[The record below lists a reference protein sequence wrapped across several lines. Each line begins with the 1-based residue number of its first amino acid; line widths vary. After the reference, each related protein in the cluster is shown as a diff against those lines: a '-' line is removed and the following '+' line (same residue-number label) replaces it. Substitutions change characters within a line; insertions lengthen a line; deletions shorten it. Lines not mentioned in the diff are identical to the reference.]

1 VKYGSNS
8 FATTKKSL
16 GKGTIRSLP
25 PSPALAGIS
34 SPSLAPTS
42 IPASQ
47 QQAEKTKAIRNP
59 IIHRLALGPA
69 AEDELMKLRT
79 SIATESEFKMAIEK
93 VADLEDGKWKIHPR
107 FLKDLDVW
115 KYDYEDDTE
124 RQAAIDNAIRAYDKM
139 RLNPSEPQWQMLLPV
154 AERNKGKCLSKL
166 QAKIATSGNIA
177 PKPKTKPADDSGR
190 DSAGEDTDVF
200 GEKRTKSAKSESMVR
215 STSQNSATKSKAAK
229 EREAQDK
236 RLSGKTTAK
245 PAPKKA
251 PPKSAAPKKA
261 AAPKKQAKETF
272 KSSQFVND
280 SDEEDSYTIDTK
292 PTPKIASSSK
302 KTQPVGQNAKKAS
315 VKRKSDDMDATDDS
329 VIVASKKPKTTQN
342 SSTSSTSGSSS
353 SHQRISESSQSS
365 HNVASIQRSITKARA
380 KMNTSPQKSSPL
392 ASSPPTNAS
401 DMEDIDHSTSV
412 SPSTDSTRSLKR
424 KIIGSEL
431 GESPKKKRNAAT
443 EAEMRSVY
451 DKSQF
456 RHIPSQCLDASAR
469 FQVVYGEYHKLY
481 MELQADPTRLA
492 KEHRKLMDM
501 HDMLA
506 SMKREIIEAARDKS
520 EDR

>member
-1 VKYGSNS
+1 MS
-8 FATTKKSL
+8 KKSL

-42 IPASQ
+42 VPASQ
-47 QQAEKTKAIRNP
+47 QQAEKTKAIRSP

-69 AEDELMKLRT
+69 TEDELMKLRT
-79 SIATESEFKMAIEK
+79 SIATDGEFKMAIEK
-93 VADLEDGKWKIHPR
+93 VADLEDGKWKIHPK
-107 FLKDLDVW
+107 FLKELDVW
-115 KYDYEDDTE
+115 KYDYEDDSE
-124 RQAAIDNAIRAYDKM
+124 RQTAIDNAIRAYDKM

-154 AERNKGKCLSKL
+154 AERHKGKCLSKL
-166 QAKIATSGNIA
+166 QAKIATSGNLA

-190 DSAGEDTDVF
+190 DSAGEDADVF
-200 GEKRTKSAKSESMVR
+200 GEKQTKSAKSESMVR

-236 RLSGKTTAK
+236 RLSGKTAAK

-251 PPKSAAPKKA
+251 APKK

-280 SDEEDSYTIDTK
+280 SDEEDSYTVDTK
-292 PTPKIASSSK
+292 PAPKIASSAK
-302 KTQPVGQNAKKAS
+302 KTQSVDQNAKKAS
-315 VKRKSDDMDATDDS
+315 MKRKSDDMDAMDDS
-329 VIVASKKPKTTQN
+329 IIVVSKKPKNTQTPSA
-342 SSTSSTSGSSS
+342 SSISGSSS
-353 SHQRISESSQSS
+353 SHQRISDSSQSS
-365 HNVASIQRSITKARA
+365 HNVASIQHSITKARA

-401 DMEDIDHSTSV
+401 DMEDIDHSTSA

-431 GESPKKKRNAAT
+431 DESPKKKKRNAAT
-443 EAEMRSVY
+443 DAEMRSVY

-481 MELQADPTRLA
+481 MELQADPTRLR